1 LRYASGGALDSLA
14 LGICQRRKNMNA
26 ALVSRTLALI
36 PDRVS
41 RLQSGS
47 AFDPA
52 APGACAH
59 PERITHLAQ
68 FLGWLGPLNPI
79 TKDDLRVFGLM
90 TPYGKPAI
98 ALDADEAAD
107 ELDGDADAGLDIEPL
122 PQDEAAQYPAEDAVV

>member
-1 LRYASGGALDSLA
+1 
-14 LGICQRRKNMNA
+14 MNA

-36 PDRVS
+36 PDRVP
-41 RLQSGS
+41 RMQSGS

-52 APGACAH
+52 ASGTCTH
-59 PERITHLAQ
+59 PERIAHLAQ
-68 FLGWLGPLNPI
+68 FLSWLGPLNPI

-107 ELDGDADAGLDIEPL
+107 ELEGEAAEFDPAVDLEPL
-122 PQDEAAQYPAEDAVV
+122 PQEPVAQHQADALA

>member
-1 LRYASGGALDSLA
+1 
-14 LGICQRRKNMNA
+14 MNA
-26 ALVSRTLALI
+26 AVVSRTLALI

-41 RLQSGS
+41 RMQSGS

-68 FLGWLGPLNPI
+68 FLSWLGPLNPI

-98 ALDADEAAD
+98 ALDADE
-107 ELDGDADAGLDIEPL
+107 LDGDADAGLDIEPL
-122 PQDEAAQYPAEDAVV
+122 PQDEASQYPAEDAVV